1 MNKAVIAGIIA
12 VIAIGIGIAIS
23 ISANFDLESTTD
35 ESENINLESQEPET
49 KEFKIELKEEIGL
62 KAQPWAKI
70 LKFLFLTKNDH
81 FGSILVAKIPLRL
94 IIIGGFVN

>member
-1 MNKAVIAGIIA
+1 MFIWIILFKTNLDKPASLQTNLPKFFQLNKAVIAGIIA

-62 KAQPWAKI
+62 KAKP
-70 LKFLFLTKNDH
+70 
-81 FGSILVAKIPLRL
+81 
-94 IIIGGFVN
+94 